1 MGCVATRGVWRATW
15 ALSGW
20 AVVMATLVVIVSA
33 RQVAAAEPTVTPQ
46 PVVALVN
53 SYCIDCHDATKP
65 AGEFDL
71 QQLIAKPI
79 TDHAA
84 VWERVVRK
92 LVARQM
98 PPLDA
103 PRPDEPTYAQSIE
116 SLTGELDAWAQSH
129 PHPGRTESLRRLTRT
144 EYQHAIRDL
153 LAIDVDAKSLLPEDQ
168 SSQGFDNITVGEL
181 SPTQLN
187 RYLSAAQKIARAAV
201 GVPERSPAGD
211 TYRVAAD
218 LTQDFH
224 LEGLPLGTRGGTLI
238 RRHFPRDG
246 EYEIRVRL
254 ARDRNEEVEGLR
266 RPHQLEIMLD
276 RQRLALL
283 DVRPPDGPD
292 HSQVDAELHVRSEV
306 TAGPHELGVTF
317 LDQGGSLLETL
328 RQPYQAHFN
337 MHRHPRQ
344 GPAVYEVT
352 ITGPM
357 DDAGPG
363 STPSRIR
370 LLLTETSG
378 NKDIERILSG
388 IARRAWR
395 RSAEPDE
402 LARLKDAFERG
413 ARGEAGV
420 IGVGDQPG
428 SDPVGSLDRGLE
440 AALAQILVSPQF
452 LFRID
457 RDPPGTESGQPY
469 KIADLELASRLSFF
483 LWSSIPDDE
492 LLDVAERGQ
501 LSDPEVLDAQLRRML
516 ADDCSQALV
525 TNFVDQWL
533 YLRNLDS
540 VHPDM
545 RLFPDFDD
553 NLRQAMRTETEMFVS
568 DVIRSDRSVL
578 NMLSADYTFL
588 NERLARHYGIPHV
601 IGSRFRRVE
610 LGDDR
615 RRGGLLRQGSIL
627 TVTSYATRT
636 SPVIRGHWILKN
648 LLGSPPPP
656 PPPNVPAL
664 DNSVAADLPVRER
677 LAQHRAD
684 PACASCHNI
693 MDPVG
698 MALEHY
704 DAVGR
709 WRDLEADQLVDDTGG
724 LPDGTRVS
732 GVDGLERALSA
743 HPDWFVGTLTEKLL
757 TYALG
762 RGLDERDAPAVRQI
776 VREAKE
782 SDYRF
787 SAIVA
792 GIVHSVPFQMR
803 TAE

>member
-1 MGCVATRGVWRATW
+1 MALGVWA
-15 ALSGW
+15 A
-20 AVVMATLVVIVSA
+20 AIVSPRHVPA
-33 RQVAAAEPTVTPQ
+33 VEPVAVPRSTSQHPAI
-46 PVVALVN
+46 ALIHA
-53 SYCIDCHDATKP
+53 YCFDCHDAAEP
-65 AGEFDL
+65 AGGLDL
-71 QQLIAKPI
+71 QQLSRGPI
-79 TDHAA
+79 VDESLK
-84 VWERVVRK
+84 WERVIRK

-98 PPLDA
+98 PPLDS
-103 PRPDEPTYAQSIE
+103 PRPDEATYERAIE
-116 SLTGELDAWAQSH
+116 SLTGELDAWAKTH
-129 PHPGRTESLRRLTRT
+129 PQPGRTESLRRLTRT
-144 EYQHAIRDL
+144 EYQHAVRDL

-187 RYLSAAQKIARAAV
+187 RYLSAAQKIARTAV
-201 GVPERSPAGD
+201 GASQRSPAGE
-211 TYRVAAD
+211 TFRVPAD
-218 LTQDFH
+218 LTQDQH
-224 LEGLPLGTRGGTLI
+224 LEGLPPGTRGGTLI
-238 RRHFPRDG
+238 RYHFPRDG

-276 RQRLALL
+276 RHRLDLFE
-283 DVRPPDGPD
+283 VRPPDGPD
-292 HSQVDAELHVRSEV
+292 HSQVDAGLHLRAAVS
-306 TAGPHELGVTF
+306 AGPHDLAVTF
-317 LDQGGSLLETL
+317 LAQGSSLLETV

-344 GPAVYEVT
+344 SPAVYEVS
-352 ITGPM
+352 ITGPF

-363 STPSRIR
+363 VTPSRSR
-370 LLLTETSG
+370 VLGEATTDGDQPDVDRVLT
-378 NKDIERILSG
+378 NV
-388 IARRAWR
+388 ARRAWR
-395 RSAEPDE
+395 RSVRPDE
-402 LARLKDAFERG
+402 LHRLQETFQRG
-413 ARGEAGV
+413 AHDDTQREIASSE
-420 IGVGDQPG
+420 DKAD
-428 SDPVGSLDRGLE
+428 SDPDDETPSSFDRGLE

-452 LFRID
+452 LFRIE
-457 RDPPGTESGQPY
+457 RDPPGVAAGQPY
-469 KIADLELASRLSFF
+469 AISDQELASRLSFF

-492 LLDVAERGQ
+492 LLDAAERGQ
-501 LSDPEVLDAQLRRML
+501 LSDPEVLDAQLHRML
-516 ADDCSQALV
+516 ADERSQALI

-540 VHPDM
+540 THPDM

-553 NLRQAMRTETEMFVS
+553 NLRQAMRTETEMFVGE
-568 DVIRSDRSVL
+568 VFRSDRSVL
-578 NMLSADYTFL
+578 ELLSADYTFL

-610 LGDDR
+610 LGDNR

-709 WRDLEADQLVDDTGG
+709 WRDLEVDQPVDDTGG

-743 HPDWFVGTLTEKLL
+743 HPEWFVGTLTEKLL